1 MSSVNSINIICVG
14 TEYKIIATVN
24 PNNVIKLNLGQLVST
39 GGITNIQNLISQDEE
54 NKLKLGSDNKLL
66 VLNEF
71 ETTQW

>member
-1 MSSVNSINIICVG
+1 MSSVNSINKIRVVI
-14 TEYKIIATVN
+14 EYKIIVTVN

-39 GGITNIQNLISQDEE
+39 GGITNMQNLISQDEE